1 MALHH
6 HIARHTKR
14 YVGHI
19 TKYLYERDTIFS
31 LLMVF
36 LFIIIVKFIPLNLH
50 VLDPMKLA
58 IKDFDLNDIAYAKA
72 GKADTTHFDTNIEIV
87 NIGHIDRAEIAMLIE
102 KISSMRP
109 KVMGLDAYFEGPREA
124 EKDSLLSAVFKRT
137 KNLVTVSRFDQEHLH
152 HKHEFELLSDY
163 FDSSIQNRGYANLIG
178 EEGGTIRMYSPF
190 EKVHDKEYPSFTSSI
205 IRLYNEKAYERL
217 EKRHNEVEMINYT
230 RRYSE
235 QIKNYKVREYDD
247 IMLDRIDSSIFKDK
261 IVLLAYVSD
270 NPFDVEDKKFTPMNE
285 NYAGKTTPDMNGI
298 IVHANIISMVIEN
311 NYIRKVP
318 EWVGW
323 LVAIFI
329 GWLHMSLFIRYYLEN
344 HIWFHLVAKIAQL
357 FSAFFFAYLGFR
369 LFDRY
374 GVKLEMELTL
384 VVIILAVDIIYFYEA
399 IAVWMHKKFK
409 FATVFTHHHHPAE
422 GQPHGQEH
430 TNTHEHH

>member
-1 MALHH
+1 M
-6 HIARHTKR
+6 
-14 YVGHI
+14 
-19 TKYLYERDTIFS
+19 
-31 LLMVF
+31 
-36 LFIIIVKFIPLNLH
+36 
-50 VLDPMKLA
+50 
-58 IKDFDLNDIAYAKA
+58 
-72 GKADTTHFDTNIEIV
+72 
-87 NIGHIDRAEIAMLIE
+87 
-102 KISSMRP
+102 
-109 KVMGLDAYFEGPREA
+109 
-124 EKDSLLSAVFKRT
+124 
-137 KNLVTVSRFDQEHLH
+137 
-152 HKHEFELLSDY
+152 
-163 FDSSIQNRGYANLIG
+163 
-178 EEGGTIRMYSPF
+178 
-190 EKVHDKEYPSFTSSI
+190 
-205 IRLYNEKAYERL
+205 NEK
-217 EKRHNEVEMINYT
+217 
-230 RRYSE
+230 
-235 QIKNYKVREYDD
+235 
-247 IMLDRIDSSIFKDK
+247 
-261 IVLLAYVSD
+261 
-270 NPFDVEDKKFTPMNE
+270 
-285 NYAGKTTPDMNGI
+285 YAGKTTPDMNGI